1 VKNLKLKQKRVVFT
15 ALVLI
20 AVSGAIFSWHY
31 KNEEKVL
38 TANGTIEA
46 TEIKVCSEVG
56 GALKKIYVQEGD
68 KVKAGDFLAEIDDE
82 QYKIKLDL
90 AQAQLKGTE
99 ASLSEVK
106 AGARN
111 QELNA
116 ALNEVQR
123 IKAQLAAAEKA
134 LAFEQENLLRLN
146 KLYKQGA
153 ITKQELDAQEL
164 KLNTAKETLKSLQAQ
179 KDAAQA
185 QLNLLEAGARHE
197 TIDKMSSSVEMASLK
212 AKLAKLNLAKTK
224 ITAPASGTIISC
236 NFEEG
241 EIIPPGA
248 EVITLLDTEN
258 LWLNSYIPED
268 QLNQVQKGQLV
279 NLMVDA
285 YPDKVFKGKVEFIAP
300 KPEFTPKSVQTKKDR
315 VNLVFRVK
323 IRVIDGR
330 NKLLPGMP
338 VDVVFPSSAYYGTAL
353 QHKK

>member
-1 VKNLKLKQKRVVFT
+1 MKNLKLQPKKIALT

-20 AVSGAIFSWHY
+20 IAAGAVFLWHG
-31 KNEEKVL
+31 KNKTETL

-56 GALKKIYVQEGD
+56 GALKRIYVQEGD
-68 KVKAGDFLAEIDDE
+68 KVKAGDLMAEIDDE

-90 AQAQLKGTE
+90 AQAQIKGTE
-99 ASLSEVK
+99 ASLSEIK
-106 AGARN
+106 AGARK
-111 QELNA
+111 QELEA
-116 ALNEVQR
+116 ARNEVRR

-153 ITKQELDAQEL
+153 TTKQELDAQEL

-179 KDAAQA
+179 QDAAEER
-185 QLNLLEAGARHE
+185 LNLLKAGARHE
-197 TIDKMSSSVEMASLK
+197 TIDKMSSSVEMASLE
-212 AKLAKLNLAKTK
+212 AELAKLNLAKTK
-224 ITAPASGTIISC
+224 IKAPAGGTVIAR

-248 EVITLLDTEN
+248 EVVTLLDTEN

-268 QLNQVQKGQLV
+268 KLNQVQKGQLV
-279 NLMVDA
+279 KLMVDA
-285 YPDKVFKGKVEFIAP
+285 YPGKVFKGKVVFIAP
-300 KPEFTPKSVQTKKDR
+300 KPEFTPKSLQTKKDR

-323 IRVIDGR
+323 IRVTEGKDQ
-330 NKLLPGMP
+330 LLPGMP
-338 VDVVFPSSAYYGTAL
+338 VDVIFPP
-353 QHKK
+353 K